1 MSTPSEVFAEQER
14 RIKEQQEEL
23 ERDRCELER
32 LMLKYGLVVIARPT
46 VDSEQ
51 TEKPESTPL
60 VAAAK
65 EAEGIIRA
73 RGRPIS
79 INELY
84 KIMIVDRGREF
95 GVGSK
100 DPVSTFTST
109 LITSRKLR
117 YIKDVG
123 WWIPDVPWPPTVED
137 LEKLKAGSH
146 TPSKRIYRGRGWRRS
161 AAKQKLFELIKGLLK
176 DRTKPMLFSEL
187 FERVKMAK
195 VPIGGTDEKKN
206 LAVFLHKFPCFES
219 AGRTAGWRYVPERD
233 YEGQEQ
239 ELREAMETN

>member
-1 MSTPSEVFAEQER
+1 MSKTPEIFTEHER
-14 RIKEQQEEL
+14 RLKAQQEEL
-23 ERDRCELER
+23 ERDKLELER

-46 VDSEQ
+46 VDSEE
-51 TEKPESTPL
+51 TLKPDPSPL
-60 VAAAK
+60 IAAAK

-95 GVGSK
+95 GAGSK

-123 WWIPDVPWPPTVED
+123 WWIPDVPWPPTAED
-137 LEKLKAGSH
+137 LAQLKQGGRKED
-146 TPSKRIYRGRGWRRS
+146 KRLYRGKGWRRS
-161 AAKQKLFELIKGLLK
+161 AAKQQLFQTIKNLLK
-176 DRTKPMLFSEL
+176 DRTEPMLFTEL
-187 FERVKMAK
+187 FARIGMAG
-195 VPIGGTDEKKN
+195 VSIGGTDEKKN

-233 YEGQEQ
+233 FEGLLAGSQSKP
-239 ELREAMETN
+239 TN